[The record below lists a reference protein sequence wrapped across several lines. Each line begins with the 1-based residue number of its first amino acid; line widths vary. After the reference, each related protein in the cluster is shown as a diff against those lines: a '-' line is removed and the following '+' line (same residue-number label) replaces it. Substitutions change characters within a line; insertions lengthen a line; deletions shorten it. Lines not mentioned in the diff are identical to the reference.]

1 MIKKLQR
8 KFILITVAILFVVF
22 SAVVIVMNSVNHASM
37 IGNLSHKIDM
47 VQEYDGRPQDHGEAP
62 FSARYFKVIILND
75 NVSVDLRRVA
85 TVSEEEALLAYQTVK
100 KDKGFYN
107 SYYYKKIVQT
117 NKTIYVFM
125 ESSMERQSFNTFML
139 ISILVSL
146 GGLIL
151 ISSLVIIFSKIVTK
165 PILDSYQAKKEFV
178 TNINHEI
185 KTPIAIIKATN
196 EVIEMENGPSEWT
209 RMIDKETVRMD
220 ELLKKIM
227 FISKLDE
234 DNYKLTKVSMSISDV
249 AQEVSESFNV
259 LASSNGKQIET
270 KIEPNLMI
278 TGEVSMIG
286 ELISTLLDNAIKYA
300 SDNSIIKL
308 NLYAHGK
315 YICLDVLNNVD
326 KIEPGDHNYLFERY
340 YRKEDMS
347 KHKQGYGLGL
357 SIAKTITE
365 LHGGKIKAIS
375 DDDHSIK
382 FSVIFDK

>member
-8 KFILITVAILFVVF
+8 KFILITVTILFVVF
-22 SAVVIVMNSVNHASM
+22 MAVVIVMNSVNYASM

-47 VQEYDGRPQDHGEAP
+47 VLEDNGRPQNHGEAP
-62 FSARYFKVIILND
+62 FSARYFKVIIEND
-75 NVSVDLRRVA
+75 NASVDLRHVA
-85 TVSEEEALLAYQTVK
+85 TVSEEDALLAYQTVR

-117 NKTIYVFM
+117 NKIIYVFM

-209 RMIDKETVRMD
+209 RMIDKETIRMD
-220 ELLKKIM
+220 DLLKKIM

-259 LASSNGKQIET
+259 LASSNGKQIKTE
-270 KIEPNLMI
+270 IEPNLMI

-300 SDNSIIKL
+300 SDDSIIKL
-308 NLYAHGK
+308 NLYAHSK
-315 YICLDVLNNVD
+315 YICLDVQNNVD

-365 LHGGKIKAIS
+365 LHSGRIKATS